1 MEDVTFNVIQS
12 LVCCL
17 EFDESARSAA
27 SAHGDWFEHMLDH
40 VLHVQRQRQA
50 HSILQSK
57 RD

>member
-17 EFDESARSAA
+17 EFDDSARSAA
-27 SAHGDWFEHMLDH
+27 STHGDWYQHMIDH
-40 VLHVQRQRQA
+40 VLIVERQRRAQY
-50 HSILQSK
+50 LQSK